1 MALKEG
7 KKFIRKNNDFQDF
20 SAEEFGSIYIVRNQI
35 ITKKRKKKK
44 RKKGNMMNN
53 GRGKER
59 TILTLISLNGMS
71 KLFSSFESNPKM
83 RDASLKF
90 LLVAANAFMVGL
102 GTVQRPKFRSD
113 LSLFNSKKEKIW
125 LKSAEWF
132 LSE

>member
-35 ITKKRKKKK
+35 ITKKRKKKG
-44 RKKGNMMNN
+44 KKGNMMNN

-113 LSLFNSKKEKIW
+113 SLSFQLQK
-125 LKSAEWF
+125 
-132 LSE
+132 